1 MAAIMSRSPTGDK
14 TWLQVIDV
22 GSASAVDTLAVAY
35 GIASRLGPDGD
46 PVLVLA
52 DPIEPFLCAGANEDI
67 EQRIDLSFCRAE
79 GIPVLRRRIGGR
91 AIYIDRDQLIFH
103 VIVPVSLA
111 PRPTARI
118 MPRLVTAMIE
128 TVRDFGLAARLRDP
142 SDLLVGGRKIAGAAG
157 AEIGDAVVVGGTFL
171 FNFDS
176 ARMVCC
182 LKAPSVAF
190 RTRLRR
196 LLDRRLTTFC
206 EELGNPPPRRRVKTR
221 LVGNFAR
228 CLDAE
233 PHHAPVFCAYAP
245 AIATAAAYLEK
256 RTWHG

>member
-67 EQRIDLSFCRAE
+67 EQSIDLSFCRND

-103 VIVPVSLA
+103 VVVPISRA
-111 PRPTARI
+111 PRPASRI
-118 MPRLVTAMIE
+118 MPALVGAVID
-128 TVRDFGLAARLRDP
+128 TVRDFGIAARLGAR
-142 SDLLVGGRKIAGAAG
+142 SDVLIKGRKIAGVAG
-157 AEIGDAVVVGGTFL
+157 AEIG
-171 FNFDS
+171 
-176 ARMVCC
+176 
-182 LKAPSVAF
+182 
-190 RTRLRR
+190 
-196 LLDRRLTTFC
+196 
-206 EELGNPPPRRRVKTR
+206 
-221 LVGNFAR
+221 
-228 CLDAE
+228 
-233 PHHAPVFCAYAP
+233 
-245 AIATAAAYLEK
+245 
-256 RTWHG
+256 